1 MFRKKELA
9 RKKERKR
16 EGGRKKERERERE
29 RKGGNFLYTLLFL
42 TL

>member
-9 RKKERKR
+9 RKKERKKER
-16 EGGRKKERERERE
+16 GRKREREIE
-29 RKGGNFLYTLLFL
+29 KGGNFLYTLLFL